1 MDMRVEFKFL
11 TPGMQHAEEADFPR
25 RNALDHSIARPMA
38 ANLQNMR
45 IVAVNFFLNYSE
57 QNGFLHGRT
66 PWSCA
71 EEADNSLENCEK
83 NIPQFPAPILFQE
96 IMT

>member
-11 TPGMQHAEEADFPR
+11 TPGMQHAEEADFLR

-45 IVAVNFFLNYSE
+45 NRRGEFLFELQQAKRISA
-57 QNGFLHGRT
+57 R
-66 PWSCA
+66 
-71 EEADNSLENCEK
+71 
-83 NIPQFPAPILFQE
+83 
-96 IMT
+96 